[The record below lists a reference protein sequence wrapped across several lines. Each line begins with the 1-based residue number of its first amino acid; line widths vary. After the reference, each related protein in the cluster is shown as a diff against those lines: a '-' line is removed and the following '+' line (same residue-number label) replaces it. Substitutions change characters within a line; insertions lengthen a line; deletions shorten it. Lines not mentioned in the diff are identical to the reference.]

1 MEKNRWNI
9 PITWNDFR
17 KVWLMTKFVIIFL
30 FMMSM
35 NVSANLYSQTKTVS
49 IKMERGSLEEIIQVL
64 KRQTEYGF
72 FYNIDNEAIKN
83 VKNISIDM
91 TDVRLEDVLQQIL
104 KGTNLTY
111 SIINDVVIIN
121 SKIQKTIKDSVQEN
135 LLIGK
140 VCG

>member
-1 MEKNRWNI
+1 M
-9 PITWNDFR
+9 
-17 KVWLMTKFVIIFL
+17 V
-30 FMMSM
+30 
-35 NVSANLYSQTKTVS
+35 
-49 IKMERGSLEEIIQVL
+49 
-64 KRQTEYGF
+64 F

-121 SKIQKTIKDSVQEN
+121 SKIQKTIKDSVPNEN

-140 VCG
+140 VVDKTKNPLPGLCL

>member
-49 IKMERGSLEEIIQVL
+49 IKMERGSLGDYSSPEKTDGVW
-64 KRQTEYGF
+64 F
-72 FYNIDNEAIKN
+72 F
-83 VKNISIDM
+83 
-91 TDVRLEDVLQQIL
+91 LQH
-104 KGTNLTY
+104 
-111 SIINDVVIIN
+111 
-121 SKIQKTIKDSVQEN
+121 
-135 LLIGK
+135 
-140 VCG
+140 